1 MHSFDFGSSPLLQKL
16 EDKYAELTGYR
27 DSLCWR
33 FFQGQA
39 PGASEQGFDD
49 SGWEQVKLPLTV
61 DARKGEA
68 WLRTR
73 IVVPEEIM
81 GISVSGSAVKLPSGI
96 IMNKV
101 EVFSNSTKVLSADYW
116 TELRGPRIVLD
127 EKTDPNR
134 EYVVAIHIFPR
145 FEPVSIPSI
154 SITYSNVEKV
164 VFELDSFIQEL
175 RFAAI
180 LDNEITEKVSKE
192 FDATVLGKHP
202 SALMTE
208 IERTRP
214 KLSVLSEKAKEY
226 RVFLVGHAH
235 IDMNWLWPWSD
246 TVATI
251 KNTFST
257 MVDLL
262 DKYPDFHFSQSQA
275 FTYKVVEERFPELF
289 KAIKRHV
296 KRGNWDVTA
305 STWVEADLNMGGTEA
320 MVRQLL
326 EADRYVRQKF
336 GLKPK
341 VCWEPDTFG
350 HTLTMPQ
357 LLRNSGGKYY
367 YLTRCARGIIFWWE
381 SPDGSKVLVFASLY
395 NNTITPRNIMVMVL
409 YLAKQLG
416 IKTSMF
422 VYGVGDHGGGA
433 TIEDLE
439 AALKLQKKAVFPELV
454 FSSTQRFYEE
464 LEKDPGVKRVPV
476 VRDELQFTLDGCYT
490 THGDIKR
497 YNRLCESRLVDAEKF
512 AVFSGSYHRDALR
525 GAWRNMLFNQFHDIL
540 DGSGTPE
547 SYEYPFKLA
556 EEALKVAEGTLQDS
570 FKSFAD
576 KIGFVKSR
584 VPIVVFNPLSWERT
598 EVVQAK
604 VAKKLVPRNPVAV
617 SAEDGEKTPVQVDS
631 DGVLFLAKV
640 PSMGYKTYYLVE
652 GEGAEK
658 GSSLIGGDNVLE
670 NEFLRVDIEKQSGTI
685 ASLYDKS
692 ANRFATQKHRYWQAM
707 PVFSNLMQV
716 LYELPHD
723 MSAWII
729 GEVSRTENLIRGAK
743 VELVDAGP
751 VKATVKVTHKFRN
764 SEITQYISL
773 CRGVPRLDFKTVIDW
788 REVSDEKTE
797 APMLKVSF
805 TPILGSSKAAFE
817 VPFGYVERP
826 ADGTEV
832 PALRWVDVSDGEYGF
847 SLLNDSKHGF
857 DVKGNT
863 VRMTLVRTSYNPDPR
878 PDYGVHEVR
887 YSIYPHKNGWKEAL
901 TFRKGYEL
909 NHPLRA
915 YVVTER
921 SSLKKRLPE
930 EVSFLQAKPDN
941 VVMSCVKLAEDSEDL
956 VVRVYDA
963 TSSGAEAEL
972 TFGFDVREAE
982 EVDLME
988 KKVQPL
994 EYQANKIRLSLK
1006 PSEIRTV
1013 HVKQA

>member
-1 MHSFDFGSSPLLQKL
+1 MHNLDFGSSPLLQKL
-16 EDKYAELTGYR
+16 EQKHAELTGYR
-27 DSLCWR
+27 DSLHWR

-61 DARKGEA
+61 DARKGEV
-68 WLRTR
+68 WFRTR
-73 IVVPEEIM
+73 IVVPKEIS
-81 GISVSGSAVKLPSGI
+81 GIDLSGSAVKLPSGI
-96 IMNKV
+96 VLNKV
-101 EVFSNSTKVLSADYW
+101 EVFANSVKVLSADYW
-116 TELRGPRIVLD
+116 TELRGPRIILD
-127 EKTDPNR
+127 EETKPQR
-134 EYVVAIHIFPR
+134 GYVVAVHVFPR
-145 FEPVSIPSI
+145 FEPVAIPSI
-154 SITYSNVEKV
+154 NITYSNVEKV
-164 VFELDSFIQEL
+164 AFELDSFIQEL

-180 LDNEITEKVSKE
+180 LDKEIADKVSKE
-192 FDATVLGKHP
+192 FDVEVLGKRP
-202 SALMTE
+202 SALTSE
-208 IERTRP
+208 IEKARA

-226 RVFLVGHAH
+226 KVYLVGHAH

-246 TVATI
+246 TVDTI
-251 KNTFST
+251 KNTFGT
-257 MVDLL
+257 MVNLM

-275 FTYKVVEERFPELF
+275 FTYKVVEEKFPDLF
-289 KAIKRHV
+289 KAIKQHV

-326 EADRYVRQKF
+326 EADRYVKQKF
-336 GLKPK
+336 GLKPT

-350 HTLTMPQ
+350 HSLMVPQ

-367 YLTRCARGIIFWWE
+367 YLTRCAKGIIFWWE
-381 SPDGSKVLVFASLY
+381 SPDGSRVLVFASLY
-395 NNTITPRNIMVMVL
+395 NNTITPSNIMVMVL

-433 TIEDLE
+433 TVEDLE
-439 AALKLQKKAVFPELV
+439 AALKLQKKAVFPELI

-464 LEKDPGVKRVPV
+464 LGKDPGVQRLPV

-497 YNRLCESRLVDAEKF
+497 YNRLCESLLVDAEKF
-512 AVFSGSYHRDALR
+512 AVFAGSYPRDALR

-540 DGSGTPE
+540 DGSGIPE
-547 SYEYPFKLA
+547 SYEYPFELA
-556 EEALKVAEGTLQDS
+556 EEALKVAEGTLQAS

-576 KIGFVKSR
+576 KIAFSKPG
-584 VPIVVFNPLSWERT
+584 VPIVVFNPLSWDRT

-604 VAKKLVPRNPVAV
+604 VAKNVVPRNPVAV
-617 SAEDGEKTPVQVDS
+617 SAEDGEKTPVQVDG
-631 DGVLFLAKV
+631 DELHFLVKV
-640 PSMGYKTYYLVE
+640 PSMGYRTYYLVD

-658 GSSLIGGDNVLE
+658 GLSLAEGDNALE
-670 NEFLRVDIEKQSGTI
+670 NEFFRVEIEKQSGTI
-685 ASLYDKS
+685 TSLYDKV
-692 ANRFATQKHRYWQAM
+692 AGRAVIQKNRYWQAM
-707 PVFSNLMQV
+707 PVFSSLLQV

-743 VELVDAGP
+743 VELVEAGP
-751 VKATVKVTHKFRN
+751 VKATVKVTHRFRS
-764 SEITQYISL
+764 SEIAQYISL
-773 CRGVPRLDFKTVIDW
+773 CRGIPRLDFKTVINW
-788 REVSDEKTE
+788 KEVSDEKTE
-797 APMLKVSF
+797 GPMLKVSF
-805 TPILGSSKAAFE
+805 TPILRSSKATFE
-817 VPFGYVERP
+817 VPFGYAERP

-878 PDYGVHEVR
+878 PDYGVQETK
-887 YSIYPHKNGWKEAL
+887 YSVYPHRNGWREAL

-915 YVVTER
+915 YVATER
-921 SSLKKRLPE
+921 SSLKKRIPE
-930 EVSFLQAKPDN
+930 EASFLQAKPDN
-941 VVMSCVKLAEDSEDL
+941 VVVSCVKLAEDSEDRI
-956 VVRVYDA
+956 VRVYDA
-963 TSSGAEAEL
+963 TGSGADVEL
-972 TFGFDVREAE
+972 GFSTNVREAE
-982 EVDLME
+982 EVDLLE
-988 KKVQPL
+988 KGT
-994 EYQANKIRLSLK
+994 RSLK
-1006 PSEIRTV
+1006 LHENVLKLTLKPYEIKTIR
-1013 HVKQA
+1013 VKQA